1 MAPILSQSL
10 RLSILVLFLSS
21 ILAATHE
28 DPTRRTMEEFSGY
41 PTDPPRS
48 LLSLSSSSLSVDKES
63 LQRQI
68 DELSTFSDT
77 PAPSV
82 TRVLYSEK
90 DVLARRYIK
99 KLMEQVGLSVRE
111 DAVGNIFGRWSGSEP
126 ALAAVATG
134 SHIDAIP
141 YSGKYD
147 GVVGVL
153 GAIEAINLLKRSGFQ
168 PKRSLEV
175 IMFTSEEPTRFGIGC
190 LGSRLLAGS
199 ETLANALKQ
208 TVDGQNI
215 SFFGAA
221 KFAGYKI
228 HEEHLSNV
236 FLKKGSYF
244 AFLELHIE
252 QGPILEEEG
261 VSIGIVT
268 AIAAPASVKVE
279 FEGNGGHAGAVLM
292 PARNDAGLAAAELA
306 LAVEKHVLDSG
317 SVDTVGTVDTRDI
330 DEKRRNSVIEKIHQS
345 AIDIAKNRRVKLSE
359 FKIINQ
365 DPPALSE
372 KSIINAME
380 VVAQHLNISHKLMIS
395 RAYHD
400 SLFMAS
406 AMGKE
411 ALEVSTDEESYCIVI
426 CGSNGNPDHT
436 DDISCI
442 TFTHDGSDE
451 AINSVQD
458 SHKGQDV
465 PSIGNLNLD
474 NATPDEKHMNHEAQ
488 KSTNHKKQVRLN
500 YTVPQPFRLA
510 TEKRAASGCREF
522 AADAAGDGDKAAKGN
537 SPLKSRKPLHSDNT
551 VHTDEEDSSSVA
563 SSTAASVRNS
573 KGRATVPVAPVFK
586 CSERAEKRKEFY
598 SKLEEKHQALEAER
612 LQCEA
617 RTREEEEAAL
627 KQLRKNLIFRAN
639 PIPSF
644 YHEGPLPKVELK
656 KPILTIEQVHNSL
669 STGTNCIFHVPP
681 TRAKSPKLGRRKSCG
696 DAVDSSPVDN
706 NSGLCDRLQRHSLGN
721 YKEATVKLQ
730 SSPKA
735 GNATRG
741 KQGPKSVKNSS
752 KPLAEKVTE
761 QTATDITVET

>member
-1 MAPILSQSL
+1 MAPKLSQSFL
-10 RLSILVLFLSS
+10 LSVLVFFLSS

-41 PTDPPRS
+41 PTVPLHS
-48 LLSLSSSSLSVDKES
+48 FLSLSPSSLFVDKES

-99 KLMEQVGLSVRE
+99 NLMEQAGLSVRE

-141 YSGKYD
+141 YSGRYD

-168 PKRSLEV
+168 PKKSLEV

-199 ETLANALKQ
+199 ETLANALKE

-221 KFAGYKI
+221 KFAGYNI

-292 PARNDAGLAAAELA
+292 PTRNDAGLAAAELA

-317 SVDTVGTVDTRDI
+317 SVDTVGTVGILELHPGAINSIPSKSHLEIDTRDI
-330 DEKRRNSVIEKIHQS
+330 DEKRRNSVIEKLHQS

-380 VVAQHLNISHKLMIS
+380 VAAQHLNLSHKLMIS

-400 SLFMAS
+400 SLFMARIS
-406 AMGKE
+406 PMGMIFIPCYKGF
-411 ALEVSTDEESYCIVI
+411 SHKPEEYASI
-426 CGSNGNPDHT
+426 
-436 DDISCI
+436 DDIANGVKVLAL
-442 TFTHDGSDE
+442 TL
-451 AINSVQD
+451 A
-458 SHKGQDV
+458 
-465 PSIGNLNLD
+465 NLSLD
-474 NATPDEKHMNHEAQ
+474 
-488 KSTNHKKQVRLN
+488 
-500 YTVPQPFRLA
+500 
-510 TEKRAASGCREF
+510 
-522 AADAAGDGDKAAKGN
+522 
-537 SPLKSRKPLHSDNT
+537 
-551 VHTDEEDSSSVA
+551 
-563 SSTAASVRNS
+563 
-573 KGRATVPVAPVFK
+573 
-586 CSERAEKRKEFY
+586 
-598 SKLEEKHQALEAER
+598 
-612 LQCEA
+612 
-617 RTREEEEAAL
+617 
-627 KQLRKNLIFRAN
+627 
-639 PIPSF
+639 
-644 YHEGPLPKVELK
+644 
-656 KPILTIEQVHNSL
+656 
-669 STGTNCIFHVPP
+669 
-681 TRAKSPKLGRRKSCG
+681 
-696 DAVDSSPVDN
+696 
-706 NSGLCDRLQRHSLGN
+706 
-721 YKEATVKLQ
+721 
-730 SSPKA
+730 
-735 GNATRG
+735 
-741 KQGPKSVKNSS
+741 
-752 KPLAEKVTE
+752 
-761 QTATDITVET
+761 